1 VAAQAILACA
11 LGGAAEQPVAA
22 SPMRNKVGIYYA
34 YWTQDWNADFVPYAR
49 KARELGFDVLEVNAG
64 TLALMGGEER
74 RRLKEAAANAGMSM
88 SCCIGLPPASDLASS
103 EPSIRSAGIRHLN
116 RIAEAMKACGID
128 RLTGIIYSSWPGILE
143 GRGASRQQ
151 AWEWS
156 VASMKEAI
164 RKAEDLG
171 LAYNV
176 EVVNRFEQFLLNTA
190 ADAVAYTTA
199 VGSPNLKILLD
210 TYHMNI
216 EEDSIAAAVRTAGA
230 RLGHL
235 HIGEN
240 NRKPP
245 GHGHIPWNELGGAL
259 RSIGYQGWVVMEPFL
274 VPGGEVGRD
283 IKVHQRLLPGADLDD
298 EARKACTFTRAFLEP
313 LHGS

>member
-1 VAAQAILACA
+1 MAAPALLARAI
-11 LGGAAEQPVAA
+11 AEADKPTVTE
-22 SPMRNKVGIYYA
+22 SLVRNKVGIYYA
-34 YWTQDWNADFVPYAR
+34 YWTRDWNVDFVPYLTRAR
-49 KARELGFDVLEVNAG
+49 RLGFDVLEVNAG
-64 TLALMGGEER
+64 TIAVMGGEER
-74 RRLKEAAANAGMSM
+74 RLLKEAAADAGISM
-88 SCCIGLPPASDLASS
+88 SCCIGLPPESDLASS
-103 EPSIRSAGIRHLN
+103 EPSIRTAGIRHLN
-116 RIAEAMKACGID
+116 RIADAMKACGID

-143 GRGASRQQ
+143 GRGATRQQ

-190 ADAVAYTTA
+190 ADGVAYTAA

-216 EEDSIAAAVRTAGA
+216 EEDSIAAAVQTAGA

-245 GHGHIPWNELGGAL
+245 GHGHIPWNELGNAL

-283 IKVHQRLLPGADLDD
+283 IRVHERLLPGADLDE
-298 EARKACTFTRAFLEP
+298 EARRACAFTRAFL
-313 LHGS
+313 G

>member
-1 VAAQAILACA
+1 V
-11 LGGAAEQPVAA
+11 
-22 SPMRNKVGIYYA
+22 
-34 YWTQDWNADFVPYAR
+34 DFVPYVQ

-64 TLALMGGEER
+64 TLAVMGGEER
-74 RRLKEAAANAGMSM
+74 RRLKEAAAEAGISM

-116 RIAEAMKACGID
+116 RIADAMNECGID
-128 RLTGIIYSSWPGILE
+128 RLTGIIYSSWPGSLE
-143 GRGASRQQ
+143 GRGTTRQQ

-156 VASMKEAI
+156 VASMRVAI
-164 RKAEDLG
+164 CKAEDLG
-171 LAYNV
+171 LTYNA

-190 ADAVAYTTA
+190 ADALAYTAA

-216 EEDSIAAAVRTAGA
+216 EEDSIAGAVLTAGPH
-230 RLGHL
+230 LGHL

-245 GHGHIPWNELGGAL
+245 GHGHIPWKELGRAL
-259 RSIGYQGWVVMEPFL
+259 RSIGFQGWVVMEPFL

-283 IKVHQRLLPGADLDD
+283 IKVHRRLLPGADLDD
-298 EARKACTFTRAFLEP
+298 EARRACAFTREFL
-313 LHGS
+313 G